1 VVAQQRRSLLG
12 RLALASCPSS
22 GSQRGVASG
31 LATGYSFW
39 SSRQSA
45 GDQR

>member
-12 RLALASCPSS
+12 GLVPASCLSS
-22 GSQRGVASG
+22 GSQRGVASS

-39 SSRQSA
+39 SGR
-45 GDQR
+45 